1 MGTGWE
7 GGAGPRRACTF
18 PPPSPPGCPL
28 LRSAS
33 LQEVSAPRRSAPQLL
48 DGKRSGQQR
57 AGSCLVEDQLSSLG
71 SPRASCMAVVPEL
84 LPPGWALRDLA
95 VLGGWSSFSE
105 LAPGTAPGSECW
117 RKAGGWISF
126 LSLCP
131 LISQTLVI
139 KHETLLE
146 SQDQGVRPAGLAQ
159 TLLGI
164 ARVGFFFPPK
174 LQRCWNPVATEMERG
189 RKGFHPAA
197 SSPCSSSTNP
207 CRQGCSEGCAVVS
220 PCQTW
225 QSPRSAQAPC
235 CPFGVAPRGPR
246 LTGTCP

>member
-1 MGTGWE
+1 M
-7 GGAGPRRACTF
+7 
-18 PPPSPPGCPL
+18 
-28 LRSAS
+28 
-33 LQEVSAPRRSAPQLL
+33 
-48 DGKRSGQQR
+48 
-57 AGSCLVEDQLSSLG
+57 EDQLSSLG

-146 SQDQGVRPAGLAQ
+146 SQDQGVRPAGLA
-159 TLLGI
+159 
-164 ARVGFFFPPK
+164 
-174 LQRCWNPVATEMERG
+174 
-189 RKGFHPAA
+189 
-197 SSPCSSSTNP
+197 
-207 CRQGCSEGCAVVS
+207 
-220 PCQTW
+220 
-225 QSPRSAQAPC
+225 
-235 CPFGVAPRGPR
+235 
-246 LTGTCP
+246 

>member
-1 MGTGWE
+1 M
-7 GGAGPRRACTF
+7 
-18 PPPSPPGCPL
+18 
-28 LRSAS
+28 
-33 LQEVSAPRRSAPQLL
+33 
-48 DGKRSGQQR
+48 
-57 AGSCLVEDQLSSLG
+57 EDQLSSLG

-146 SQDQGVRPAGLAQ
+146 SQDQGVRPAGLTQ
-159 TLLGI
+159 TAGNRPSWIFFSSKIAALLE
-164 ARVGFFFPPK
+164 A
-174 LQRCWNPVATEMERG
+174 VATEMERG

-225 QSPRSAQAPC
+225 QSPCGAQAPC